1 MSFKRGR
8 PVIATPVGGL
18 PEQIRDGETGLLTE
32 AVSRQAIAASIKRLA
47 GDRALL
53 RRLAENA
60 LRHAEQDL
68 SWKCLAPR
76 FSEVL
81 EKVAQRRRR

>member
-32 AVSRQAIAASIKRLA
+32 TVSRKAIAASIKRLA
-47 GDRALL
+47 EDRPLL
-53 RRLAENA
+53 HRLAGNA
-60 LRHAEQDL
+60 LRHAEEDI
-68 SWKCLAPR
+68 SWKSLAPR
-76 FSEVL
+76 FSDVL
-81 EKVAQRRRR
+81 EKVVRRRR